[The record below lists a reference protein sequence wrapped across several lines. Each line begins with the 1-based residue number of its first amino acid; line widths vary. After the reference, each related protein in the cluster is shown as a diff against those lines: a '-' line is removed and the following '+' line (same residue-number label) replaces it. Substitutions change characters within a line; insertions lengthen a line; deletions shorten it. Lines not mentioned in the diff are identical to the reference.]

1 MASEVDFK
9 DEKYVRMWNKIL
21 NNAILVNQWDDVLE
35 TLADIDQADLKIF
48 LKKD

>member
-21 NNAILVNQWDDVLE
+21 NKAILVNQWEDVLE
-35 TLADIDQADLKIF
+35 TLADIDRADLKVF